1 VAYSNFTNSQI
12 NGRKSGRCKDVINI
26 SGIGGKTEEEKEM
39 EIISLMKDQRSDLI
53 KNLGQVQ

>member
-26 SGIGGKTEEEKEM
+26 SGIGGKAEDVKSIKPLNCANVTHCSK
-39 EIISLMKDQRSDLI
+39 III
-53 KNLGQVQ
+53 

>member
-1 VAYSNFTNSQI
+1 
-12 NGRKSGRCKDVINI
+12 VINI